1 MPAGAGLALLSL
13 LGGIATAQTPPP
25 PLPPGVQ
32 DLPIG
37 FGPGEEPRSLQLY
50 GVDPHYVGEAVR
62 RLVGEGRIDHL
73 DVALKVDFE
82 SSTLDGIARLKLAE
96 AAQGTFDLD
105 DYLTQVERELLLR
118 ALDQAGGV
126 RKKAAALLGMS
137 FRQFRYRLAKHISPE
152 VGDAASD

>member
-1 MPAGAGLALLSL
+1 MSQNIIERGVTLAQGNTVEREDLGDSHPTRKAVNLSQ
-13 LGGIATAQTPPP
+13 IP
-25 PLPPGVQ
+25 
-32 DLPIG
+32 
-37 FGPGEEPRSLQLY
+37 E
-50 GVDPHYVGEAVR
+50 
-62 RLVGEGRIDHL
+62 
-73 DVALKVDFE
+73 
-82 SSTLDGIARLKLAE
+82 
-96 AAQGTFDLD
+96 GTFDLD